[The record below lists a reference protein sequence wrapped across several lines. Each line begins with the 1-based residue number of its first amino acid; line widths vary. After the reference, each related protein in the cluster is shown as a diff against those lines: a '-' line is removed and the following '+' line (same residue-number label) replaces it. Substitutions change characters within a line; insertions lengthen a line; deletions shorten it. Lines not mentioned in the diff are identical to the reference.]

1 MCALATQRWKYS
13 GNTKILTP
21 EKICGVNTMIKPHF
35 ELMAAYNALMNQKI
49 CDRIST
55 VADDTLWEDEKAF
68 FGQYWVRSI
77 TSWSVI

>member
-1 MCALATQRWKYS
+1 
-13 GNTKILTP
+13 
-21 EKICGVNTMIKPHF
+21 MIKPHF